1 MATKEYEE
9 SFKKS
14 LVVLYLRGIKID
26 TICKENGVLRWE
38 LYKWIKE
45 YSEDNLDL
53 VEVKN
58 LLQIRNLKKQKLD
71 LEVEVSFLNEAI
83 FLLESP

>member
-26 TICKENGVLRWE
+26 T
-38 LYKWIKE
+38 
-45 YSEDNLDL
+45 
-53 VEVKN
+53 
-58 LLQIRNLKKQKLD
+58 
-71 LEVEVSFLNEAI
+71 
-83 FLLESP
+83 